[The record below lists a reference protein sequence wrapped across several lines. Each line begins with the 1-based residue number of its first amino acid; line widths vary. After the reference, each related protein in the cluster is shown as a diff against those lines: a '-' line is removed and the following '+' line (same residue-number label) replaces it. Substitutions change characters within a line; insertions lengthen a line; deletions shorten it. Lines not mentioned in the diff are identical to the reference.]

1 MNTGKEIFE
10 KVGKPAF
17 RVPNGYFEG
26 LGERLGRIPSEHSRT
41 EVGPWTKVKPYLA
54 LAACFAIAFAIG
66 TTVLKTTASK
76 QSADQPYSEIFADM
90 VSVSQPDLFI
100 LGLYNED
107 NPLTDD
113 DIIDY
118 LIESGVSA
126 EQIEYTR
133 QEE

>member
-1 MNTGKEIFE
+1 
-10 KVGKPAF
+10 
-17 RVPNGYFEG
+17 
-26 LGERLGRIPSEHSRT
+26 
-41 EVGPWTKVKPYLA
+41 
-54 LAACFAIAFAIG
+54 
-66 TTVLKTTASK
+66 
-76 QSADQPYSEIFADM
+76 M